1 MHSDDCQISINLHE
15 LVKKESDGTLT
26 NEDFTRIWTD
36 VVSLPIYRFEYVIRT
51 SKHTAVGYD
60 KNQAVFYGLLVHI
73 FKTLCNMR
81 RIVCKRVIDVYVANF
96 HIRTLVESCTRLLYF
111 LDHPEEVDIFRKNSI
126 KPELKFKKIILDNM
140 NSRDKDFYCGESE
153 YEENLLKSIQES
165 LDSAEYDGNEA
176 IPKLHNMYEMMQD
189 QDLTIMYT
197 PYASSSHFVHCDWS
211 AIFKYYLDEN
221 GGKYYP
227 CFDDYEVDIRLLNP
241 ILLLCYHTLRIFLL
255 KYPGHCVEQS
265 LLDDIKFDKNIIVM
279 LERMH
284 HNYLHKMPLET
295 DIEQFIEL

>member
-1 MHSDDCQISINLHE
+1 MHLDGGQASIDLYE
-15 LVKKESDGTLT
+15 LVKKESDGSLK

-36 VVSLPIYRFEYVIRT
+36 VVILPMCRFEYVIRT
-51 SKHTAVGYD
+51 SKHTAIGYD
-60 KNQAVFYGLLVHI
+60 KDQAVFYGLLVHI

-81 RIVCKRVIDVYVANF
+81 RIVCQRVIDVYVANF

-111 LDHPEEVDIFRKNSI
+111 LDHPEEVEIFRKNSI
-126 KPELKFKKIILDNM
+126 KPELRFKKIILNSI
-140 NSRDKDFYCGESE
+140 NSRDKDLYHGESE
-153 YEENLLKSIQES
+153 YEEELLKSIQES
-165 LDSAEYDGNEA
+165 LDSAGYDDSEA
-176 IPKLHNMYEMMQD
+176 IPKMHNMYEMMQD

-211 AIFKYYLDEN
+211 AIYKNYLNEDGE
-221 GGKYYP
+221 KYYP

-241 ILLLCYHTLRIFLL
+241 ILLLCYHALRIFLL
-255 KYPGHCVEQS
+255 KYPGHCIEQS
-265 LLDDIKFDKNIIVM
+265 LLDDIKCDKNIITM
-279 LERMH
+279 LDRMH